1 MSRPVTFTKKITR
14 ILIAAAACFCLLTG
28 GIAAALSGVGL
39 YRNIST
45 FASQNAAQ
53 SLSDMN
59 LYIRTAVAASR
70 IITDNES
77 IVAALQNPQSQ
88 TETDNIMTQFQLTTL
103 SVYSAQLYDLN
114 GNCYKTPGTED
125 VPALAELL
133 DNEIFKDFADGSQT
147 GIYWLR
153 TSAMPG
159 IYNNNRY
166 NRAAGMYTFV
176 TKVTDGADTV
186 GYFLMDFNPY
196 RMLGLFFDY
205 RALNGY
211 ENSVAYFTLD
221 GAALTATSTGEENP
235 HAFVPSGES
244 SPRKENGKL
253 YIFEKLSAEG
263 ASLVVVLPLNRF
275 YANLAI
281 IIGAAAGGFCV
292 CVAGAYLV
300 IRISMKKTLK
310 PLTQLT
316 KELEKTKRQDD
327 RQD

>member
-1 MSRPVTFTKKITR
+1 
-14 ILIAAAACFCLLTG
+14 
-28 GIAAALSGVGL
+28 
-39 YRNIST
+39 
-45 FASQNAAQ
+45 
-53 SLSDMN
+53 
-59 LYIRTAVAASR
+59 
-70 IITDNES
+70 
-77 IVAALQNPQSQ
+77 
-88 TETDNIMTQFQLTTL
+88 
-103 SVYSAQLYDLN
+103 
-114 GNCYKTPGTED
+114 
-125 VPALAELL
+125 
-133 DNEIFKDFADGSQT
+133 
-147 GIYWLR
+147 
-153 TSAMPG
+153 
-159 IYNNNRY
+159 
-166 NRAAGMYTFV
+166 MYTFV

-211 ENSVAYFTLD
+211 ENSVAYFTLG

-253 YIFEKLSAEG
+253 YIFEKLSAAG